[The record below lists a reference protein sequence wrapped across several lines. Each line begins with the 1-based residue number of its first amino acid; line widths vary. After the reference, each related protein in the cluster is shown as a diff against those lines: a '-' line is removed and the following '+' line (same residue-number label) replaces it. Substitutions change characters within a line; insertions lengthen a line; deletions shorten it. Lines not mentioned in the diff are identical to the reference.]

1 MIFQKMVFD
10 QIAGAVSGGL
20 GSILSG
26 GKALGGAV
34 HAGSAYKVGESG
46 PEVFVPRVPGSIV
59 PRGKMGGGGVT
70 INSTVNAA
78 PGTNRAELQ
87 AMLNQRDADLIKRI
101 PRVMVDKQRRNALS
115 GAF

>member
-10 QIAGAVSGGL
+10 QIAGAISGGL
-20 GSILSG
+20 GSIVG

-59 PRGKMGGGGVT
+59 PRSKMGGGGVT

-87 AMLNQRDADLIKRI
+87 AMLNQRDAELIRKI
-101 PRVMVDKQRRNALS
+101 PRVMVDRQRRNALS